1 MKRELL
7 YYLRQLHAKQIF
19 HQTESD
25 HSMKQLLTTAQFQ
38 DSLIRYIGTSK
49 PDPLARAQLE
59 KLALSWEQDDSEQ
72 MICCGTLSISS
83 EYVCVTIL
91 VMCNCKIDTT
101 NNTAGGAAD
110 FQNEFH
116 FQLTASAKLLPV
128 STAGEE
134 GEQPKKK
141 LRSKEERVAKRK
153 LHTGMLKRLQSDKL
167 ISRLLEDDKDSKQTT
182 NKPTKGVGVVA
193 FCEAI
198 VQQNPNNNN
207 TVDGELEERV
217 NVHDETLE
225 GIRNAVFS
233 HTEDNLDVLELL
245 LSMPYLPRTTTTQYE
260 NVDGQERTLLVL
272 GDRAY
277 LRLLEDAMFDACE
290 KEGEDDMLDELNI
303 SSGDAADI
311 DKQDEDNEM
320 CHRRK
325 RGANNGS

>member
-1 MKRELL
+1 MAAVLLCMKRELL

-207 TVDGELEERV
+207 TLT
-217 NVHDETLE
+217 TL
-225 GIRNAVFS
+225 
-233 HTEDNLDVLELL
+233 
-245 LSMPYLPRTTTTQYE
+245 Q
-260 NVDGQERTLLVL
+260 
-272 GDRAY
+272 
-277 LRLLEDAMFDACE
+277 
-290 KEGEDDMLDELNI
+290 
-303 SSGDAADI
+303 
-311 DKQDEDNEM
+311 DKD
-320 CHRRK
+320 
-325 RGANNGS
+325 

>member
-1 MKRELL
+1 MAAALLCMKRELL

-25 HSMKQLLTTAQFQ
+25 LSMKKQLLTTAQFQ

-141 LRSKEERVAKRK
+141 RKGLGLLVEAKSRTTRGHPPGRWPPERKMLTQEERRERRCGSHMFALPVSCWHGIHASHP
-153 LHTGMLKRLQSDKL
+153 LTH
-167 ISRLLEDDKDSKQTT
+167 
-182 NKPTKGVGVVA
+182 
-193 FCEAI
+193 EAI
-198 VQQNPNNNN
+198 
-207 TVDGELEERV
+207 
-217 NVHDETLE
+217 
-225 GIRNAVFS
+225 
-233 HTEDNLDVLELL
+233 
-245 LSMPYLPRTTTTQYE
+245 
-260 NVDGQERTLLVL
+260 
-272 GDRAY
+272 
-277 LRLLEDAMFDACE
+277 
-290 KEGEDDMLDELNI
+290 
-303 SSGDAADI
+303 
-311 DKQDEDNEM
+311 
-320 CHRRK
+320 
-325 RGANNGS
+325 

>member
-1 MKRELL
+1 MYE
-7 YYLRQLHAKQIF
+7 
-19 HQTESD
+19 T
-25 HSMKQLLTTAQFQ
+25 SMKQLLTTAQFQ

-59 KLALSWEQDDSEQ
+59 KLTLSWEQDDSEQ

-83 EYVCVTIL
+83 EYVCIAIY

-101 NNTAGGAAD
+101 NNTGGAAD

-141 LRSKEERVAKRK
+141 LTSKERVAKRK
-153 LHTGMLKRLQSDKL
+153 LHAGMLKRLQSDKL

-182 NKPTKGVGVVA
+182 NKPTKGVGDVA
-193 FCEAI
+193 FCEAL

-207 TVDGELEERV
+207 LLDGELEERV

-245 LSMPYLPRTTTTQYE
+245 LSMPYLPRTAATIC
-260 NVDGQERTLLVL
+260 NGQERTLLVL

-303 SSGDAADI
+303 SSADN
-311 DKQDEDNEM
+311 DEQDEDNEM